1 MVALRKPNRRELSK
15 RDKKNL
21 YNDYLGLITA
31 IALKYIFQCRTLE
44 VGDLIDEGYFGLLR
58 AAELFDENEKTK
70 FTTYATWHIRNSI
83 HRAIKNQ
90 DKTIRISAHIIYKI
104 NSYVKSVEKLS
115 IKLGCKP
122 SIKEIA
128 KEMNTSE
135 YYVKRVKRLL
145 EQPPQLLSLDAPVG
159 KDTSLK
165 NIITIEK
172 NETLNEDLTSKQ
184 DLDIFLRDHLTQ
196 REEKVIRLRFG
207 LDDDNPLELKEIG
220 EIINK
225 TKQMVNVIT
234 KKALEKLRKA
244 LKI

>member
-1 MVALRKPNRRELSK
+1 MVAQKKPNRRELSK
-15 RDKKNL
+15 KDKENL
-21 YNDYLGLITA
+21 YNDYIGLIIA
-31 IALKYIFQCRTLE
+31 IVLKHISQCRILE
-44 VGDLIDEGYFGLLR
+44 FGDLIDEGYFGLLR
-58 AAELFDENEKTK
+58 AAELFDENKKTK
-70 FTTYATWHIRNSI
+70 FTTYATWHIKNSI
-83 HRAIKNQ
+83 RGAIKNQ
-90 DKTIRISAHIIYKI
+90 DKVIRISAHIIYKMSRYI
-104 NSYVKSVEKLS
+104 KSVEKLS

-128 KEMNTSE
+128 KEMDTSE

-172 NETLNEDLTSKQ
+172 NEILSEDLTSKQ
-184 DLDIFLRDHLTQ
+184 DLDIFLREHLTQ

-225 TKQMVNVIT
+225 TKQMVSVIT